1 MTVVAERK
9 YTKGAL
15 MIALEA
21 KLKKKM
27 MYAKAEDTYLMQ

>member
-1 MTVVAERK
+1 MTVISEKK

-15 MIALEA
+15 IIALEA

-27 MYAKAEDTYLMQ
+27 MYAKAEDPYLIL